1 MQVFHQWEFHT
12 QVQSRTLH
20 LSLLLELV
28 VTNGTRLLLYLHSI
42 EKNSNLQGITH
53 ETQNIHGSMCCG
65 HTTQVCK
72 RTLHK
77 LLRQTDTKSGARW
90 ATTMFVWVGGIHK
103 GGFNV
108 IVGAKFLVKAKMS
121 LLLYYCEVL
130 VLVKMT
136 PSFMTIVTIKVD
148 GSN

>member
-1 MQVFHQWEFHT
+1 M
-12 QVQSRTLH
+12 
-20 LSLLLELV
+20 
-28 VTNGTRLLLYLHSI
+28 
-42 EKNSNLQGITH
+42 
-53 ETQNIHGSMCCG
+53 
-65 HTTQVCK
+65 
-72 RTLHK
+72 
-77 LLRQTDTKSGARW
+77 
-90 ATTMFVWVGGIHK
+90 
-103 GGFNV
+103 